1 MNIGY
6 ISELTG
12 VTAKTIRYYESIGL
26 IPEPPR
32 TAGGY
37 RDYGDTDVET
47 LRFVGKA
54 RNLGFSLKDVTQL
67 LGLWQDRNRSSA
79 EVKALTKRHITE
91 IEQRID
97 ELEAVR
103 RTLLDLSRRC
113 HGDERPDCPII
124 DDLAG
129 RHRNGG

>member
-1 MNIGY
+1 MNIGH

-32 TAGGY
+32 RASGY
-37 RDYGDTDVET
+37 RDYGDTDVAT
-47 LRFVGKA
+47 LRFVSKA
-54 RNLGFSLKDVTQL
+54 RKLGFSLKDVTQL

-79 EVKALTKRHITE
+79 EVKAQTARHITE

-129 RHRNGG
+129 RHRSGN